1 MYHSVFHFLDPKS
14 VIMTEDYWA
23 SPLNPAYVL
32 KSFLMELPDPLLDK
46 DLYEDFI
53 KLSGKVFKE
62 AIQSFSRN
70 FCLLWKSTFGVF

>member
-1 MYHSVFHFLDPKS
+1 MYYSISHFLDPKS

-23 SPLNPAYVL
+23 SPLNPADVL

-53 KLSGKVFKE
+53 KLSGNVFKE
-62 AIQSFSRN
+62 AIPN
-70 FCLLWKSTFGVF
+70 FF